1 MIGNLAAKVHELS
14 APLLVENGFELV
26 LVEYIS
32 GQKILRIYVD
42 REEGGV
48 SLDDCALVSHWVSD
62 LLDVEGIS
70 DGVDGRYRLEISSPG
85 LDRPLVKPEHFKR
98 FVGFPTQVKTVQA
111 IEGRKK
117 FSGEI
122 ILADGEKI
130 VLSIDGT
137 SHEIPY
143 TLIERARL
151 VPQY

>member
-42 REEGGV
+42 REEG
-48 SLDDCALVSHWVSD
+48 DDCALVSHWVSD